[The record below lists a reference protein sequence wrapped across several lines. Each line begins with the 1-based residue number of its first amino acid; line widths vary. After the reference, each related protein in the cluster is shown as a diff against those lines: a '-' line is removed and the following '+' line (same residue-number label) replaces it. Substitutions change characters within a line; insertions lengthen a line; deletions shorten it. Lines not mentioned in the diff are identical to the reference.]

1 MFLHQHEIQ
10 SPMYH
15 FVMHSNTPQSALGT
29 IYADVQ
35 TLLLQFTILFN
46 TEVLG
51 LWFSFEQSHC
61 FLLIMRLTVAFP
73 EWCGSMPGLCWCS
86 WLQSQSSPC
95 SRAQNTMWVT
105 GLCLLSPASAVRLW
119 VTFLLSRQKAIG
131 RPGLIYC
138 SYFWLKFWR

>member
-10 SPMYH
+10 SPTYH

-73 EWCGSMPGLCWCS
+73 EWCGSMPGLCAGVAGYRAKAHLAAELKIQCELLVYVFS
-86 WLQSQSSPC
+86 LQ
-95 SRAQNTMWVT
+95 
-105 GLCLLSPASAVRLW
+105 CL
-119 VTFLLSRQKAIG
+119 Q
-131 RPGLIYC
+131 
-138 SYFWLKFWR
+138 